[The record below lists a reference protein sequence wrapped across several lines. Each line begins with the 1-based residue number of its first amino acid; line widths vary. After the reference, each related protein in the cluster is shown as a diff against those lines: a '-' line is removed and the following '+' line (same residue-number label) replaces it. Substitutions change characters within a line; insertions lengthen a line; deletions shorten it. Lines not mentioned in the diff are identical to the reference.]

1 MAAIG
6 ASGLLGANP
15 NGEVGQS
22 TSGGKK
28 TIGDTLGTLMPGYGG
43 GDKGKF
49 GGGGGGSAMDGLNQV
64 NQGANAISNSI
75 QQAGS
80 SLGVGTGSPDA
91 ITMKKGGKVKKF
103 ADGGSVL
110 KDVKPPT
117 RSELKRQMAEEVV
130 KNPKITPRKKV
141 EIFREGMTPPQDD
154 EGPVQSLKPIK
165 QAKGGNIQ
173 SIEDIPPLPNA
184 PYRTPEQ
191 KKKDMDKAKQEWN
204 KGERKLPSSTLGDAM
219 KNLKNG
225 GKVSSASSRGDGIAQ
240 KGKTKGRII
249 GMSYGGKC

>member
-6 ASGLLGANP
+6 ASGLLGADP

-22 TSGGKK
+22 TAGGKK
-28 TIGDTLGTLMPGYGG
+28 TIGDTLGTLMPGLGG
-43 GDKGKF
+43 GGKGKF

-154 EGPVQSLKPIK
+154 EGPVQSLKPVK
-165 QAKGGNIQ
+165 QAKGG
-173 SIEDIPPLPNA
+173 SV
-184 PYRTPEQ
+184 
-191 KKKDMDKAKQEWN
+191 K
-204 KGERKLPSSTLGDAM
+204 
-219 KNLKNG
+219 
-225 GKVSSASSRGDGIAQ
+225 SSASSRGDGIAQ